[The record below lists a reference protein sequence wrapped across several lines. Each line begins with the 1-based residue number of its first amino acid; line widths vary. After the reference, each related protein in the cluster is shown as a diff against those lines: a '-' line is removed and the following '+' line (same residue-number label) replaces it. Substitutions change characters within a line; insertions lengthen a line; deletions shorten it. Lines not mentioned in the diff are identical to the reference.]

1 MSNRLT
7 GRRGR
12 IGNCEKTAL
21 KGVIRADMQVG
32 KLAVGANFLSALGV
46 AAKACRRSAP

>member
-12 IGNCEKTAL
+12 IGNSEKTAL
-21 KGVIRADMQVG
+21 KGVIRADMRFG
-32 KLAVGANFLSALGV
+32 KLAVGANFLSAPGA
-46 AAKACRRSAP
+46 AAKAWRRSAP